1 MEKNNETDLLHLCPI
16 AKVLADRGI
25 VLTGEPTTCTA
36 PRIEDWIDNQ
46 DAAMLLHLSK
56 RKLQYLRTEGKL
68 PYTTLDGKVYYLR
81 SDIEKLLLAHY
92 PTHLKEEEG
101 GCDDE
106 WL

>member
-1 MEKNNETDLLHLCPI
+1 MNELLHLCPI
-16 AKVLADRGI
+16 AKALADRGI
-25 VLTGEPTTCTA
+25 VLTDGPTTRTA

-81 SDIEKLLLAHY
+81 NDIEKLLLAHY
-92 PTHLKEEEG
+92 PTHLNEKG
-101 GCDDE
+101 GDDE

>member
-1 MEKNNETDLLHLCPI
+1 MENKNMNDLLHLCPI
-16 AKVLADRGI
+16 AKALADRGI
-25 VLTGEPTTCTA
+25 ALTDEPTTRTA
-36 PRIEDWIDNQ
+36 PRLEDWIDNQ

-92 PTHLKEEEG
+92 PTHLTEKG
-101 GCDDE
+101 GDDE